1 MRLVESGWFTVLC
14 RMNRWGQRLDCCGF
28 LGMCGQPVKCIRA
41 HARGNGGKAKA
52 DCILA
57 NPPFNM
63 SD

>member
-1 MRLVESGWFTVLC
+1 
-14 RMNRWGQRLDCCGF
+14 MNRWGQRLDCCGF

-63 SD
+63 SDWASASGRRPHPCL